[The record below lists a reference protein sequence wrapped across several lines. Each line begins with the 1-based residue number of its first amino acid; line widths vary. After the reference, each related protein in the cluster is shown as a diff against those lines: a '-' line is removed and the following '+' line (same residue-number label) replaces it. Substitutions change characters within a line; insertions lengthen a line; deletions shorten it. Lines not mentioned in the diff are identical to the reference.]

1 MKFKSNRLKKFN
13 YDINISFDEAKKLG
27 EIVALAD
34 NQILR
39 SIRDIQKHDIK
50 YDKLEILYKYRDKLK
65 RYKGKTYKSVTIKQY
80 NDLIKKLSS
89 KNQNNQVVTNIKEK
103 LNNPNWQVSNQIK
116 MIQDKIN
123 RTMFIPEY
131 ISIVMEHSKHYDYLY
146 ANGLKLNGITYKRF
160 SCAAGQARVSTV
172 IFCAEYIID
181 ELEKR
186 LNNNRNLSVPVVPSK
201 FNAYFGLSGSATFRV
216 SEPRFIVVKDFTNKA
231 TFMASYVTETDYDKD
246 DIIEDKEVTLD
257 MNRTDGMGLI
267 TYEQS
272 SKWAK
277 ELGLDWVPSQ
287 WCVRQNFIKGMLC
300 TFPIYDFCKTKNN
313 NNYIVD
319 TIYKDKNGNYIK
331 ADLRNYD
338 VIITESQFKLWNSFN
353 SINEYIENCHKNK
366 LYWGVSQYTPKSPK
380 DVLRLNYQFIQALN
394 INKDNIDKLASLF
407 VDWIQGVTY
416 GNIYYM
422 FLFLLGVNNTAESIS
437 DFLRSSDSYW
447 IKSLIVNPE
456 LKNDKYINGKIYD
469 LIKTKI
475 QNGCLG
481 EILVDGNFQVLVYDP
496 YGFMQHVCGQ
506 TVEGLL
512 KDGEFYSKYW
522 NNKGVSVVDGMRS
535 PLTFQAEHVCMKLRN
550 DNEVNE
556 WYRYCEQGII
566 LNYYGHEVVNFGGAD
581 TDYDIL
587 ATTSNAQIIEGICK
601 DVLPVVYDPPKP
613 EKIIFTKDD
622 LFNADKF
629 SFGSIIGQ
637 ITNKSSNAY
646 ALLPLL
652 AEKYGKDSDEY
663 KITYSRIQQC
673 CKAQSAQ
680 IDKAKIGREVKG
692 IPDIW
697 IKKREIEVDEN
708 GVVLDNDDVIKEKLL
723 FNSILLNKYPYF
735 FKYRYKSAKNKYKTF
750 YEYTDITCHQ
760 KYKMSLKEL
769 MSMGDKSD
777 EQSDFIK
784 NYYDYCPLTD
794 SNSSMNLLCHYIESV
809 NFDIRNKIKVNDN
822 VNLYIDSYKNKSVNY
837 NKETYEK
844 IASVVDKFLHEKSI
858 NKRAFSD
865 NGEEEQD
872 EDVILYDNSIEDLL
886 NDCCSNI
893 DIVVNCLVD
902 YFYINKVG
910 ANKNILWDV
919 YGKYI
924 YKNIVKNNRN
934 KPVYFPLPDE
944 NGNIVYLNKRYK
956 VSEVIV
962 K

>member
-865 NGEEEQD
+865 NGEEEQE